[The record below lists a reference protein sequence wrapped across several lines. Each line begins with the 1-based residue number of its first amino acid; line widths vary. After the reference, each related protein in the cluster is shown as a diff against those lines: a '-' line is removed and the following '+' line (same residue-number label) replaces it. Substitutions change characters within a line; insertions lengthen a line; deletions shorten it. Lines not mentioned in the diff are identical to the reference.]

1 MTDLTLYALESEL
14 ESLLD
19 SVETCPDE
27 LREELEE
34 RITEYVSAEA
44 VKVDNVGKVLSQL
57 DSVQAHARSEI
68 ERLRIRQQA
77 AERAQRNL
85 EVYILHLL
93 ARRNGQPLKGKN
105 ITLFA
110 RRTEVLIIDDP
121 DAVPAE
127 WKRTTLQVDILKE
140 PIKRAI
146 KEGATIAGV
155 HIEPREHLVKR

>member
-14 ESLLD
+14 EALLD
-19 SVETCPDE
+19 SVEACPDE
-27 LREELEE
+27 LREECEE
-34 RITEYVSAEA
+34 RITQYLSAEA

-57 DSVQAHARSEI
+57 DNVQAHARTEI
-68 ERLRIRQQA
+68 ERLRIRQQT

-110 RRTEVLIIDDP
+110 RRSEVLVIDDP
-121 DAVPAE
+121 DAVPHE
-127 WKRTTLQVDILKE
+127 WKRTVVTVDIPKE

-146 KEGATIAGV
+146 KEGATISGV
-155 HIEPREHLVKR
+155 HVEPREHLVKR

>member
-1 MTDLTLYALESEL
+1 MTELTLYALESEL
-14 ESLLD
+14 EALLD

-34 RITEYVSAEA
+34 RLTRYLAAEA
-44 VKVDNVGKVLSQL
+44 IKVDNVGKVLSQL
-57 DSVQAHARSEI
+57 ASVRAHARSET
-68 ERLRIRQQA
+68 ERLRIREQA
-77 AERAQRNL
+77 AEKAERNL
-85 EVYILHLL
+85 EAYILHIL

-110 RRTEVLIIDDP
+110 RRTEVLVIDDP

-127 WKRTTLQVDILKE
+127 WKRTTLQVDIPKE

-146 KEGATIAGV
+146 KDGETIPGV
-155 HIEPREHLVKR
+155 HIEPREHLIKR

>member
-1 MTDLTLYALESEL
+1 MTDLTLYRLDEEL
-14 ESLLD
+14 EALVD
-19 SVETCPDE
+19 SALTCPDE

-34 RITEYVSAEA
+34 RIAQFLTAETA
-44 VKVDNVGKVLSQL
+44 KIDSIGWVLSTL
-57 DSVQAHARSEI
+57 ESVQAHARSEI

-77 AERAQRNL
+77 AEKAQRHL
-85 EVYILHLL
+85 EAYILHIL

-110 RRTEVLIIDDP
+110 RRTEVLIVDDP

-127 WKRTTLQVDILKE
+127 WKRTTVTVDIPKE
-140 PIKRAI
+140 PLKRAI
-146 KEGATIAGV
+146 KEGENIPGV